1 MHKADLKSIE
11 LPDGPGVYIF
21 KEKDEILY
29 IGKATSITSRVRSY
43 FAADLIERRG
53 MHLVD
58 MVTRADH
65 IETQV
70 TYSVLEALILESQLI
85 KKNQPYYN
93 SKEKDDR
100 SYFFVVVSDEA
111 LPRIFLERGKI
122 LERKEDL
129 PYEIRN
135 VYGPYP
141 SGPSIREAL
150 KILRKIF
157 PFRTKKSGKQHVDRF
172 YKQLGLLPD
181 VGDDGARSRYIET
194 IKEIEMF
201 LAGNKKSLLKDM
213 EKRMMASAER
223 QDFEYAKVLRNRIFA
238 LKHINDVSLLKYDL
252 SYINKGGNTRME
264 AYDIAHLDGDEMVGV
279 MTVIEDGDVKKSDY
293 RKFII
298 RGFDK
303 ANDPGALLE
312 VLVRR
317 FSHDEWPLPDLIIAD
332 GGKVQYQVFKNFIKQ
347 REGQFMDKKI
357 DVVSVVKDDKHK
369 AREILGGKRALAKY
383 EPRLITLANNE
394 AHRFAISFHRDRMRK
409 KQLK

>member
-1 MHKADLKSIE
+1 MQKADLKNIE

-70 TYSVLEALILESQLI
+70 TDSVLEALIVESQLI
-85 KKNQPYYN
+85 KKHQPYYN

-100 SYFFVVVSDEA
+100 SYFFVVVSDEV

-172 YKQLGLLPD
+172 YTQLGLLPD

-213 EKRMMASAER
+213 EKRMMASAKR

-252 SYINKGGNTRME
+252 SYTNRGGNTRIE

-347 REGQFMDKKI
+347 REGQFRDKKI

>member
-70 TYSVLEALILESQLI
+70 TDSVLEALILESQLI

>member
-1 MHKADLKSIE
+1 
-11 LPDGPGVYIF
+11 
-21 KEKDEILY
+21 
-29 IGKATSITSRVRSY
+29 
-43 FAADLIERRG
+43 
-53 MHLVD
+53 
-58 MVTRADH
+58 
-65 IETQV
+65 
-70 TYSVLEALILESQLI
+70 
-85 KKNQPYYN
+85 
-93 SKEKDDR
+93 
-100 SYFFVVVSDEA
+100 

-135 VYGPYP
+135 LYGPYP

-213 EKRMMASAER
+213 EKRMMASAKR

-238 LKHINDVSLLKYDL
+238 LQHINDVSLLKYDL
-252 SYINKGGNTRME
+252 SYINKGGNTRIE

-298 RGFDK
+298 REFDK

-347 REGQFMDKKI
+347 RGGEGQFRSKKI